1 MKYEFNSSSKNCKV
15 NKIFFKTFL
24 LSKMLMRGCSPSSPP
39 LPPRLDMCEIT
50 LKNLK
55 TKSNGYS
62 LANLLKIAG
71 LSFCSM

>member
-1 MKYEFNSSSKNCKV
+1 M
-15 NKIFFKTFL
+15 FFKKFL
-24 LSKMLMRGCSPSSPP
+24 LSKKLGRVGVGCSPSSPP

-50 LKNLK
+50 LKDLK